1 MNNNI
6 LVSIIITTYNR
17 SYHLIKILECLKK
30 NYFNFKQFEI
40 IICDSYSKD
49 STEIKVSNF
58 IANHNY
64 LRINYLKIHKNLNS
78 VKRNFGFSK
87 ACGKFVIFLDDDC
100 YPADDF
106 IKNFYYVLTKQ
117 SAKKI
122 IFCGSVK
129 YPKYLMKKKF
139 IQYRQSRHFIV
150 NEKSYTLTNE
160 IVPEK
165 IVTMN
170 MAFAKNNFFL
180 NSKLFNEKFNVYGFE
195 DFEFAYRM
203 KENNFKFIACNPLIY
218 HHDNRNLSL
227 YLKKIEFL
235 GFESMKYLI
244 KLNLNAAKDNNF
256 YKMEKNFFIKNLLK
270 IKVLIFFLISLRN
283 LIIKAEN
290 IKIFHSFLY
299 KLALISAYLIGYM
312 KRDNYLFTDSDNK
325 KWYR

>member
-17 SYHLIKILECLKK
+17 SCHLIKILECLRK

-40 IICDSYSKD
+40 IVCDSYSKD
-49 STEIKVSNF
+49 STEIKVGTF
-58 IANHNY
+58 KANHSY
-64 LRINYLKIHKNLNS
+64 LRITYLKIHKNLNS
-78 VKRNFGFSK
+78 VKRNFGFSN

-106 IKNFYYVLTKQ
+106 IKNFYYILTKQ
-117 SAKKI
+117 SSKNI

-139 IQYRQSRHFIV
+139 IQYRQSRHFIID
-150 NEKSYTLTNE
+150 KKTYASTNE
-160 IVPEK
+160 VGPDK

-170 MAFAKNNFFL
+170 MAFAKNNFFF

-203 KENNFKFIACNPLIY
+203 KENNFKFIACHPLIY
-218 HHDNRNLSL
+218 HYDNRNFFL

-244 KLNLNAAKDNNF
+244 KINFNAAKKNNF
-256 YKMEKNFFIKNLLK
+256 YKIENNFFIKNLLK
-270 IKVLIFFLISLRN
+270 TKVLIFFLISLRN
-283 LIIKAEN
+283 LIIKVEN
-290 IKIFHSFLY
+290 LKIFHPFLY
-299 KLALISAYLIGYM
+299 KIAFISAYLIGCIR
-312 KRDNYLFTDSDNK
+312 RDNHLSADSDNK